1 VDELCERVPGTLYL
15 KSALWV
21 GAGVGYCP
29 VSWSWCYGL
38 GLCSDEPCPA
48 LLRHLADLKV
58 SAARAARYG
67 HRLSAQMIADEAAA
81 VEAGMRVCAGQN
93 RSELGGG
100 R

>member
-1 VDELCERVPGTLYL
+1 MDELCERVPGTLYL

-21 GAGVGYCP
+21 SSYCP
-29 VSWSWCYGL
+29 LSWSWCHEL
-38 GLCSDEPCPA
+38 EQCSDEPCPA

-93 RSELGGG
+93 RSELGGS